1 MGSRWFFLCVIGL
14 SISIQGCLSATGKGA
29 SSVAVTVE
37 TIGAGVNGPHWGL
50 LPGARWVGGGDAFAS
65 ILERLQGS
73 VLPAGPNRS
82 PELDFTREGVL
93 LVWMGDRPS
102 GGYAI
107 ELMPGQSHI
116 RDRVAYVRVGW
127 TEPHP
132 GVLVPQQ
139 LTRPYLM
146 LRMGKAGYHRIVV
159 LDQNGRARVSLQ
171 IVQQR
176 Q

>member
-1 MGSRWFFLCVIGL
+1 MGSRWVFFCVIGL
-14 SISIQGCLSATGKGA
+14 SISIQGCLSASGKGA
-29 SSVAVTVE
+29 SSVALTVE
-37 TIGAGVNGPHWGL
+37 TIGAGVNGPHWGQ
-50 LPGARWVGGGDAFAS
+50 LPGARWVGGDDAFAS
-65 ILERLQGS
+65 ILESLQGS

-82 PELDFTREGVL
+82 PELDFCREGVL

-127 TEPHP
+127 NEPQP
-132 GVLVPQQ
+132 GVLVPQV

-146 LRMGKAGYHRIVV
+146 VRMGRADYQRIVV
-159 LDQNGRARVSLQ
+159 VDQHGRNRVWLDIGE
-171 IVQQR
+171 
-176 Q
+176 